1 MVMLSGLQTSL
12 SGMKVAQNQMD
23 IVGRNLANIDTVGYT
38 RKTAAQKNLVLGGY
52 SAGVQLGDITRTV
65 NEGLLKSYLASNSQ
79 TGNLNAKNQ
88 FLGKTETLLGTP
100 SGNNS
105 IAANVGDLQSAFET
119 FASDVTSSSGRY
131 NLLNNA
137 NTVASRLNSLTTEIQ
152 KLRGDADLSISEA
165 CDQINDLLDDL
176 QNLNDQI
183 VKYKVLGYDGVADL
197 EDQRDQAL
205 RDLSGLIDIS
215 YFKRE
220 SGEIVIQTTGGVTLL
235 DRYPHKLSHSAVAQ
249 ASPTTSYAGGG
260 IGGIYVDGEDITNNI
275 KDGELKGLID
285 IRDNQLT
292 SLQTQLNELAA
303 TMKDAINQVHNRGT
317 SYPNAPSELTGSRT
331 FIDPAN
337 QNIQISNGDVRLTI
351 FDSEGKQVATTT
363 LLAGLGFP
371 DGGGSVSDMVGLV
384 NDWLT
389 SPDGANLPQAYAEIN
404 DDGKLVINTGDSN
417 YSFSIMDEASS
428 TAGSDQQ
435 DVTIKFDV
443 NGDGAY
449 DRTMEGFSYFFG
461 MNDFFQTTKN
471 EHIYDSKVLNKNANL
486 GVQEKIT
493 INFATGNNPSLGSI
507 NIYPNESLQDIV
519 NKINNDPKL
528 NSQIKASLVP
538 NGNGYVL
545 QINNTSGEQLEIS
558 EAINQTT
565 GRTTGFLE
573 RIGMHPSNS
582 DAAGSL
588 SVREDLLTNP
598 SGISSGTLEFNS
610 NSGEYQLNPAAND
623 IANAMA
629 KVFTDAQDFGQA
641 GSLAQTSTTLANYA
655 ATFVG
660 AVATETNSATSALNY
675 QQELTN
681 SISLKEATL
690 SGVDRDEELA
700 QLIIFQQSY
709 AACAQTFTASKEM
722 LDMLLNMVN

>member
-1 MVMLSGLQTSL
+1 
-12 SGMKVAQNQMD
+12 MD
-23 IVGRNLANIDTVGYT
+23 SNNRNGGNNGGDKKNNRNLRSVLSLIGWALVLTLVFNYILAMTSGGKSFEITYSQMMNLVQEDQIKKIELKDGVLYATPVDGYT
-38 RKTAAQKNLVLGGY
+38 YTQESSNKNQQPRTYTQSEKNPITLYTTYLTDTRLLPLLDEHGVEY
-52 SAGVQLGDITRTV
+52 SSPVKSSWSVLGDILV
-65 NEGLLKSYLASNSQ
+65 MYILPMLL
-79 TGNLNAKNQ
+79 TM
-88 FLGKTETLLGTP
+88 
-100 SGNNS
+100 
-105 IAANVGDLQSAFET
+105 
-119 FASDVTSSSGRY
+119 
-131 NLLNNA
+131 
-137 NTVASRLNSLTTEIQ
+137 
-152 KLRGDADLSISEA
+152 
-165 CDQINDLLDDL
+165 
-176 QNLNDQI
+176 
-183 VKYKVLGYDGVADL
+183 
-197 EDQRDQAL
+197 
-205 RDLSGLIDIS
+205 GLIVLVM
-215 YFKRE
+215 R
-220 SGEIVIQTTGGVTLL
+220 IVS
-235 DRYPHKLSHSAVAQ
+235 KN
-249 ASPTTSYAGGG
+249 GGG

-598 SGISSGTLEFNS
+598 SGISSGTPEFNS

>member
-389 SPDGANLPQAYAEIN
+389 SPDGANLPRLMPKSMMTESWLSTPETATIRSQLWT
-404 DDGKLVINTGDSN
+404 KPP
-417 YSFSIMDEASS
+417 S

-598 SGISSGTLEFNS
+598 SGISSGTPEFNS
-610 NSGEYQLNPAAND
+610 NSGEYQLNPARQRHCQRD
-623 IANAMA
+623 
-629 KVFTDAQDFGQA
+629 GQGLYRCARLRPGRKSGADQHDTGQLCGNFCRRRGNGNQQRNLGIELSA
-641 GSLAQTSTTLANYA
+641 GA
-655 ATFVG
+655 
-660 AVATETNSATSALNY
+660 
-675 QQELTN
+675 
-681 SISLKEATL
+681 
-690 SGVDRDEELA
+690 D
-700 QLIIFQQSY
+700 
-709 AACAQTFTASKEM
+709 
-722 LDMLLNMVN
+722 

>member
-1 MVMLSGLQTSL
+1 MVMLSGLQTAL

-38 RKTAAQKNLVLGGY
+38 RKTALQSNVVLGGY
-52 SAGVQLGDITRTV
+52 SAGVKLGDITRTV
-65 NEGLLKSYLASNSQ
+65 NEGLLKSYLASNSL
-79 TGNLNAKNQ
+79 TGSLNAKNQ
-88 FLGKTETLLGTP
+88 YLGKAETLLGTP
-100 SGNNS
+100 QGNNS
-105 IAANVGDLQSAFET
+105 IAANVGDLQSAFES

-137 NTVASRLNSLTTEIQ
+137 DTVSSRLNSLTTEIQ
-152 KLRGDADLSISEA
+152 KLRGDADLNISEA
-165 CDQINDLLDDL
+165 CNQINDSLDKL

-220 SGEIVIQTTGGVTLL
+220 TGEVVIQTTNGVTLL
-235 DRYPHKLSHSAVAQ
+235 DRYPHKLSHNAVAQ

-260 IGGIYVDGEDITNNI
+260 ISGIYVDGEDITSRI
-275 KDGELKGLID
+275 KDGEIKGLID

-292 SLQTQLNELAA
+292 SLQTQLNELAS
-303 TMKDAINQVHNRGT
+303 TLKESINQIHNRGT
-317 SYPNAPSELTGSRT
+317 SYPNAPSEMTGSRT

-337 QNIQISNGDVRLTI
+337 QNIQISNGDVRFTI
-351 FDSEGKQVATTT
+351 FDADGKQVATTT
-363 LLAGLGFP
+363 LLGGLGFP
-371 DGGGSVSDMVGLV
+371 DAGGSVTDMVARI
-384 NDWLT
+384 NTWLT
-389 SPDGANLPQAYAEIN
+389 DADGANLPQAYAEIN
-404 DDGKLVINTGDSN
+404 DEGKVVINTGDSN
-417 YSFSIMDEASS
+417 YSFSIRDEASS
-428 TAGSDQQ
+428 TPGSAQQ

-443 NGDGAY
+443 NGDGAF
-449 DRTMEGFSYFFG
+449 DRTAEGFSYFFG
-461 MNDFFQTTKN
+461 MNDFYTSSSN
-471 EHIYDSKVLNKNANL
+471 EHIYDSKVMSKNANL
-486 GVQEKIT
+486 GVKERIT
-493 INFATGNNPSLGSI
+493 LNFATGNNTALGSI
-507 NIYPNESLQDIV
+507 TVNPNDSLQDIV
-519 NKINNDPKL
+519 NKINSDANL
-528 NSQIKASLVP
+528 NSQIRASLVP

-558 EAINQTT
+558 ESINPVSGTT
-565 GRTTGFLE
+565 SGFLD
-573 RIGMHPSNS
+573 RIGLQPSNA
-582 DAAGSL
+582 DAAGSIK
-588 SVREDLLTNP
+588 VRDDLMTNP
-598 SGISSGTLEFNS
+598 SGIAAGTPEFNQ

-629 KVFTDAQDFGQA
+629 KVFTESQTFGQA
-641 GSLAQTSTTLANYA
+641 GNISKTSTTLANYA

-660 AVATETNSATSALNY
+660 SIATEANSAESALSY

-690 SGVDRDEELA
+690 SGVDRDEELS
-700 QLIIFQQSY
+700 QLIVFQQSY